1 MRGALVAGEVGPVL
15 VVPESIARPAYAWRG
30 DVPSRASRSVRRK
43 PAEVVAIRRSCEAAS
58 EVLAEI
64 APSIATG
71 VTTAELDRIGHEA
84 IVRRGGYPS
93 PLGYRGFPKS
103 ICTAINE
110 VICHGIPDSTALE
123 DGDIVSVDVTVF
135 LDGHHGDLCQ
145 SFEIGDVPTPTRA
158 LVATTRRALLA
169 AVAAI
174 RPGIQVMEI
183 GAAIEAEVGGR
194 YAIVR
199 EFVGHEIGPEFHGA
213 LIVPHF
219 RDPSARG
226 RLEQG
231 MVFTVEPMIA
241 IGKGRVRVWD
251 DGWTAVTADG
261 EPCAQFE
268 HTVVVTATGCEA
280 LTTHVPS
287 S

>member
-1 MRGALVAGEVGPVL
+1 VVGEVAPIRD
-15 VVPESIARPAYAWRG
+15 VPEAIARPPYAWRG
-30 DVPSRASRSVRRK
+30 DVPSRGSRPVRRK
-43 PAEVVAIRRSCEAAS
+43 PAEIDAIRRSCAAAS

-64 APSIATG
+64 APAIAAG

-84 IVRRGGYPS
+84 IVRRGAYPS

-110 VICHGIPDSTALE
+110 VICHGIPDSTELE
-123 DGDIVSVDVTVF
+123 DGDIISVDVTVF
-135 LDGHHGDLCQ
+135 LDGYHGDLCQ
-145 SFEIGDVPTPTRA
+145 TFLVGDVPAPTRA

-169 AVAAI
+169 ATSAI
-174 RPGIQVMEI
+174 RPGIQVMDI

-194 YAIVR
+194 YAVVR

-213 LIVPHF
+213 LIIPHF
-219 RDPSARG
+219 RDPSART
-226 RLEQG
+226 RIEQG

-241 IGKGRVRVWD
+241 IGKGRVRVWE

-287 S
+287 APA